1 MPSVG
6 KSSGS
11 NVAFSKGLVIAFFT
25 IFLIVYGVFI
35 SNFIEL
41 YPVYNMGENLPI
53 YATYLP
59 LVCYIGAIFLCFGL
73 IIFIR
78 KVTVQ
83 KSREVQSRKKQK
95 VGSAYKEALF
105 IVIFIF
111 CFIPLFG
118 PIFDQGVNDQ
128 NFSIYNDDWNGA
140 SDFKQTIENDGY
152 EVMSIQSSLSATE
165 RLTKLNKSLLL
176 ILLGPNQFYN
186 PIFEIPYFID
196 FFRTDNTTKT
206 KNSLFIC
213 HDHGSTSTLLWEIY
227 IASLVDPLLRGKI
240 PVTIFANGILRD
252 NDSYDTSPDFPVIT
266 DFPGHPTTIGNPT
279 TTSDDIHQIIL
290 SEASCVVGGEEFLK
304 FFGWDLVGSSSKYGY
319 VDKNGDHIYDFDDDY
334 VDLSLLGGAIPGVP
348 TKWPLGTYSQGVFVA
363 EDTGTSRVFVSA
375 DASLFNNE
383 LINETDYDNRQ
394 FGLNIVNWLTYGE
407 PKQDWVVIFDEAH
420 IRPEYSRDV
429 TSAGIFGFI
438 TQYIIHLSTNPITAW
453 IYPLLAIYSL
463 KKYLPKKDK
472 KEEKKKAQEQDRKEE
487 RERFRT
493 SSFFAEKI
501 EWYREKNR
509 YGKALTLLYRRLERK
524 LNALL
529 RGRKITTQNVLDL
542 VIAKEPK
549 ITKLKIRRITKFM
562 DTIIAIKEGK
572 SKVKNEQDFENLYF
586 EMEWVVNN
594 I

>member
-6 KSSGS
+6 KSSGR
-11 NVAFSKGLVIAFFT
+11 NVTFSKGLVIAFFT

-41 YPVYNMGENLPI
+41 YPSYNMGESLPI
-53 YATYLP
+53 FANYLP
-59 LVCYIGAIFLCFGL
+59 LVCYIGAIFLGFGL

-78 KVTVQ
+78 NVTVQ
-83 KSREVQSRKKQK
+83 KSREIQSRKKVK
-95 VGSAYKEALF
+95 TGSFYKEALF

-111 CFIPLFG
+111 TLIPLFG
-118 PIFDQGVNDQ
+118 PIFDKGESDQ
-128 NFSIYNDDWNGA
+128 NFSIYNYDWNGA
-140 SDFKQTIENDGY
+140 SDFKQTIEDDGY
-152 EVMSIQSSLSATE
+152 DVMSIQSSLSATE
-165 RLTKLNKSLLL
+165 RLNKSILL
-176 ILLGPNQFYN
+176 ILLGPNLFYN
-186 PIFEIPYFID
+186 PIFEIPYFMD
-196 FFRTDNTTKT
+196 FFDNDT

-213 HDHGSTSTLLWEIY
+213 HDHGSTSTLLWEIF
-227 IASLVDPLLRGKI
+227 IASMFDPDLRGKI

-252 NDSYDTSPDFPVIT
+252 NASYDTQPDFPVIRS
-266 DFPGHPTTIGNPT
+266 FSPHPTTNGI
-279 TTSDDIHQIIL
+279 SQVIL
-290 SEASCVVGGEEFLK
+290 SEASSVVGGPFISY
-304 FFGWDLVGSSSKYGY
+304 FGWDLVGSSTDYGY
-319 VDKNGDHIYDFDDDY
+319 VDKNGDHMYNFEHDY
-334 VDLSLLGGAIPGVP
+334 VDLSILGGALPGFP
-348 TKWPLGTYSQGVFVA
+348 SKWPLGGYSQGVFMA
-363 EDTGTSRVFVSA
+363 KDAGNSRVFVSA

-383 LINETDYDNRQ
+383 LLAVSIYDNRQ
-394 FGLNIVNWLTYGE
+394 FGLNIINWLTYDTE
-407 PKQDWVVIFDEAH
+407 TNKKDWVVIFDEAH
-420 IRPEYSRDV
+420 IRPEYTRDM

-463 KKYLPKKDK
+463 KKYLPKKDE

-529 RGRKITTQNVLDL
+529 RGQKITTQNVLDL
-542 VIAKEPK
+542 IIAKEPK

-562 DTIIAIKEGK
+562 NTIIAIKEGK
-572 SKVKNEQDFENLYF
+572 SKVKNEQEFENLYF
-586 EMEWVVNN
+586 EMAWVVNN

>member
-11 NVAFSKGLVIAFFT
+11 NVTFSKGLVIAFFT

-41 YPVYNMGENLPI
+41 FPSYNMGETLPI
-53 YATYLP
+53 FANYLP
-59 LVCYIGAIFLCFGL
+59 LVCYIGAVFLGFGL

-78 KVTVQ
+78 NVTVQ
-83 KSREVQSRKKQK
+83 KSREIQSRKKVK
-95 VGSAYKEALF
+95 TGSFYKEALF

-111 CFIPLFG
+111 FLIPLFG
-118 PIFDQGVNDQ
+118 PIFDKGENDQ
-128 NFSIYNDDWNGA
+128 NFSIYNYDWNGA
-140 SDFKQTIENDGY
+140 SDFKQTIEDDGY
-152 EVMSIQSSLSATE
+152 DVMTIQSSLSATE
-165 RLTKLNKSLLL
+165 RLSKQNKSLLL

-186 PIFEIPYFID
+186 PIFEIPYFMD
-196 FFRTDNTTKT
+196 FFRNATNT

-227 IASLVDPLLRGKI
+227 IASILDPYLRGTI

-252 NDSYDTSPDFPVIT
+252 NASYDTQPDFPVIRSFT
-266 DFPGHPTTIGNPT
+266 PHPTTNGIN
-279 TTSDDIHQIIL
+279 QVIL
-290 SEASCVVGGEEFLK
+290 SEASSVVGGPFISY
-304 FFGWDLVGSSSKYGY
+304 FGWDLVGSSTAYGY
-319 VDKNGDHIYDFDDDY
+319 VDKNGDHMYDFDDDY
-334 VDLSLLGGAIPGVP
+334 VDLSILGGALPGFP
-348 TKWPLGTYSQGVFVA
+348 SKWPLGGYSQGVFMA
-363 EDTGTSRVFVSA
+363 KDAGTSRVFVSA

-383 LINETDYDNRQ
+383 LIAEPTYDNRQ
-394 FGLNIVNWLTYGE
+394 FGLNIINWLTYGE
-407 PKQDWVVIFDEAH
+407 SKQNWVVIFDEAH
-420 IRPEYSRDV
+420 IRPEVTRDM

-463 KKYLPKKDK
+463 KKYLPKKNE

>member
-1 MPSVG
+1 MSSVG
-6 KSSGS
+6 KSSGR
-11 NVAFSKGLVIAFFT
+11 NVTFSKGLVIAFFT

-41 YPVYNMGENLPI
+41 YPSYNMGETLPI
-53 YATYLP
+53 WANYLP
-59 LVCYIGAIFLCFGL
+59 LVCYIGAIFLGFGL

-78 KVTVQ
+78 NVTVQ
-83 KSREVQSRKKQK
+83 KSREIQSRKKVK
-95 VGSAYKEALF
+95 AGSFYKEALF
-105 IVIFIF
+105 IVIFLF
-111 CFIPLFG
+111 TLIPLFG
-118 PIFDQGVNDQ
+118 PIFDKGENEQ
-128 NFSIYNDDWNGA
+128 NFSIYNYDWNGA
-140 SDFKQTIENDGY
+140 SDFKQTIEEDGY
-152 EVMSIQSSLSATE
+152 KVMSIQSSLSATE
-165 RLTKLNKSLLL
+165 RLNKSILL
-176 ILLGPNQFYN
+176 ILLGPNLFYN
-186 PIFEIPYFID
+186 PIFEIPYFLD
-196 FFRTDNTTKT
+196 FFRVNNDT

-227 IASLVDPLLRGKI
+227 IASMLDPYLRGTI

-252 NDSYDTSPDFPVIT
+252 NASYDTQPDFPVIRS
-266 DFPGHPTTIGNPT
+266 FSPHPTTNGI
-279 TTSDDIHQIIL
+279 SQVIL
-290 SEASCVVGGEEFLK
+290 SEASSVVGGPFISY
-304 FFGWDLVGSSSKYGY
+304 FGWDLVGSSTDYGY
-319 VDKNGDHIYDFDDDY
+319 VDKNGDHMYDFEHDY
-334 VDLSLLGGAIPGVP
+334 VDLSILGALPGFP
-348 TKWPLGTYSQGVFVA
+348 QKWPLGGYSQSVFMA
-363 EDTGTSRVFVSA
+363 KDTGNSRVFVSA

-383 LINETDYDNRQ
+383 LLAEPTYDNRQ
-394 FGLNIVNWLTYGE
+394 FGLNIINWLTYANLGE
-407 PKQDWVVIFDEAH
+407 SKQDWVVIFDEAH
-420 IRPEYSRDV
+420 IRPEYTRDM

-438 TQYIIHLSTNPITAW
+438 TQYIVHLSTNPITAW

-463 KKYLPKKDK
+463 KKYLPKKDE
-472 KEEKKKAQEQDRKEE
+472 KEEKKKAKEQDRKEE

-549 ITKLKIRRITKFM
+549 TTKLKIRRITKFM

>member
-6 KSSGS
+6 KSSGR
-11 NVAFSKGLVIAFFT
+11 NVTFSKGLVIAFFT

-41 YPVYNMGENLPI
+41 YPSYNMGETLPI
-53 YATYLP
+53 WANYLP
-59 LVCYIGAIFLCFGL
+59 LVCYIGAIFLGFGL

-78 KVTVQ
+78 NVTVQ
-83 KSREVQSRKKQK
+83 KSREIQSRKKVK
-95 VGSAYKEALF
+95 TGSFYKEALF

-111 CFIPLFG
+111 TLIPLFG
-118 PIFDQGVNDQ
+118 PIFDKGENDQ
-128 NFSIYNDDWNGA
+128 NFSIYNYGWNGA
-140 SDFKQTIENDGY
+140 SDFKQTIEDDGY
-152 EVMSIQSSLSATE
+152 DVMSIQSSLSATE
-165 RLTKLNKSLLL
+165 RLNKSILL
-176 ILLGPNQFYN
+176 ILLGPNLFYN
-186 PIFEIPYFID
+186 PIFEIPYFMD
-196 FFRTDNTTKT
+196 FFDNDT

-213 HDHGSTSTLLWEIY
+213 HDHGSTSTLLWEIF
-227 IASLVDPLLRGKI
+227 IASMLDPYLQGKI

-252 NDSYDTSPDFPVIT
+252 NASYDTQPDFPVIRS
-266 DFPGHPTTIGNPT
+266 FSPHPTTNGI
-279 TTSDDIHQIIL
+279 SQVIL
-290 SEASCVVGGEEFLK
+290 SEASSVVGGPFISY
-304 FFGWDLVGSSSKYGY
+304 FGWDLVGSSTDYGY
-319 VDKNGDHIYDFDDDY
+319 VDKNGDHMYDFEHDY
-334 VDLSLLGGAIPGVP
+334 VDLSILGGALPGFP
-348 TKWPLGTYSQGVFVA
+348 SKWPLGGYSQGVFMA
-363 EDTGTSRVFVSA
+363 KDAGNSRVFVSA

-383 LINETDYDNRQ
+383 LLAEPTYDNRQ
-394 FGLNIVNWLTYGE
+394 FGLNIINWLTYANLGDS
-407 PKQDWVVIFDEAH
+407 KQDWVVIFDEAH
-420 IRPEYSRDV
+420 IRPEYTRDM

-463 KKYLPKKDK
+463 KKYLPKKDE
-472 KEEKKKAQEQDRKEE
+472 KEEKKKAKEQDRKEE

-509 YGKALTLLYRRLERK
+509 YGKALTLLYRRLERR

-542 VIAKEPK
+542 VIAKDPK

-562 DTIIAIKEGK
+562 NTIIAIKEGK
-572 SKVKNEQDFENLYF
+572 SKVKNEQEFENLYF

>member
-6 KSSGS
+6 KLSGS
-11 NVAFSKGLVIAFFT
+11 SVTFSKGLVIGFFT

-41 YPVYNMGENLPI
+41 YPIYNMGDELPI
-53 YATYLP
+53 WANYLP
-59 LVCYIGAIFLCFGL
+59 LVCYIGAVFLGFGL

-78 KVTVQ
+78 NVTVQ
-83 KSREVQSRKKQK
+83 KSREIQSRKKVK
-95 VGSAYKEALF
+95 AGSFYKEALF
-105 IVIFIF
+105 LVIFIITF
-111 CFIPLFG
+111 VPLFG

-140 SDFKQTIENDGY
+140 SDFKKTIENDGY
-152 EVMSIQSSLSATE
+152 DVMSIQSSLSATE
-165 RLTKLNKSLLL
+165 RLDKSILL
-176 ILLGPNQFYN
+176 ILLGPNLFYN
-186 PIFEIPYFID
+186 PIFEIPYFMD
-196 FFRTDNTTKT
+196 FFRFDNATNT

-227 IASLVDPLLRGKI
+227 IASILDPYLRGTI

-252 NDSYDTSPDFPVIT
+252 NASYDTRPDFPVIRS
-266 DFPGHPTTIGNPT
+266 FSPHPTTSGIN
-279 TTSDDIHQIIL
+279 QVIL
-290 SEASCVVGGEEFLK
+290 SEASSVVGGPFISY
-304 FFGWDLVGSSSKYGY
+304 FGWDLVGSSTDYGY
-319 VDKNGDHIYDFDDDY
+319 VDKNGDHMYDFDDDY
-334 VDLSLLGGAIPGVP
+334 VDLSILGGALPGFP
-348 TKWPLGTYSQGVFVA
+348 TKWPLGGYSQGVFMA
-363 EDTGTSRVFVSA
+363 KDAGNSRVFVSA

-383 LINETDYDNRQ
+383 LIAEPTYDNRQ
-394 FGLNIVNWLTYGE
+394 FGLNIINWLTYGE
-407 PKQDWVVIFDEAH
+407 PKEDWIVIFDEAH
-420 IRPEYSRDV
+420 IRPEFSRDM

-463 KKYLPKKDK
+463 KKYLPKKDE
-472 KEEKKKAQEQDRKEE
+472 KEEKKKAKEQDRKEE

-501 EWYREKNR
+501 EWYREKSR

-524 LNALL
+524 LNANL
-529 RGRKITTQNVLDL
+529 RGLKITTQNVLDL
-542 VIAKEPK
+542 VISKEPK

-572 SKVKNEQDFENLYF
+572 SKVKNEQDFESLYF

>member
-11 NVAFSKGLVIAFFT
+11 SVTFSKGLVIAFFT
-25 IFLIVYGVFI
+25 IFLIVYGIFL
-35 SNFIEL
+35 SSFIEL
-41 YPVYNMGENLPI
+41 YPLYNMGEPLPI
-53 YATYLP
+53 WATFLP
-59 LVCYIGAIFLCFGL
+59 LVCYIGAVFLGFGL

-78 KVTVQ
+78 NVTVQ
-83 KSREVQSRKKQK
+83 KSRETQSRKKVK
-95 VGSAYKEALF
+95 TGSLYKEALF
-105 IVIFIF
+105 LVIFIF
-111 CFIPLFG
+111 TFIPLLG
-118 PIFDQGVNDQ
+118 PLFDQGVNDQ

-140 SDFKQTIENDGY
+140 SDFKQTIEGDGY
-152 EVMSIQSSLSATE
+152 DVMSIQSSLSATE
-165 RLTKLNKSLLL
+165 RLNKSILL

-186 PIFEIPYFID
+186 PIFEIPYFMD
-196 FFRTDNTTKT
+196 FFRFDNATQT

-227 IASLVDPLLRGKI
+227 IASMLDPYLQGKI

-252 NDSYDTSPDFPVIT
+252 NASYDTRPDFPVIRS
-266 DFPGHPTTIGNPT
+266 FSPHPTTTGI
-279 TTSDDIHQIIL
+279 SQIIL
-290 SEASCVVGGEEFLK
+290 SEASSVVGGPFISY
-304 FFGWDLVGSSSKYGY
+304 FGWDLVGSSTDYGY
-319 VDKNGDHIYDFDDDY
+319 VDKNGDHMYDFDYDY
-334 VDLSLLGGAIPGVP
+334 VDLSLLGGALPGFP
-348 TKWPLGTYSQGVFVA
+348 PKWPLGGYSQGVFMA
-363 EDTGTSRVFVSA
+363 KDAGNSRVFVSA

-383 LINETDYDNRQ
+383 LIALPTYDNRQ
-394 FGLNIVNWLTYGE
+394 FGLNIINWLTYGDYGE
-407 PKQDWVVIFDEAH
+407 SKQDWVVIFDEAH
-420 IRPEYSRDV
+420 IRPELSRDM

-463 KKYLPKKDK
+463 KKYLPKKDEK
-472 KEEKKKAQEQDRKEE
+472 AEKKKAKEQDRKEE
-487 RERFRT
+487 RDKFRT

-501 EWYREKNR
+501 EWYREKSR

-529 RGRKITTQNVLDL
+529 RGRKITTQNVINL
-542 VIAKEPK
+542 VIAKDPK